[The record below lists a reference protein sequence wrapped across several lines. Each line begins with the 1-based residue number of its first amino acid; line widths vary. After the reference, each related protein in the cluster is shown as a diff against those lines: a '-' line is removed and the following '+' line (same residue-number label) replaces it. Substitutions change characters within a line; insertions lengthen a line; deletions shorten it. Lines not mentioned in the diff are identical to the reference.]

1 MSKQVLIATDFSD
14 ISANAQLYGAWLSE
28 SIGAQIHVVHVFD
41 PDALQVPAPY
51 YFMPA
56 VDDWIKEHTD
66 KARGRAHELLSE
78 IAGTLGPDC
87 VSHFREGKPQEEIVA
102 CAEEIKAD
110 MIVMGSHGYRGLSR
124 MVLGSVTEYVLRHSE
139 CPVVAVKHK
148 KAE

>member
-1 MSKQVLIATDFSD
+1 MPLRIKRIYEPASPDDGIRILVDRIWPRG
-14 ISANAQLYGAWLSE
+14 ISHG
-28 SIGAQIHVVHVFD
+28 
-41 PDALQVPAPY
+41 DARL
-51 YFMPA
+51 
-56 VDDWIKEHTD
+56 DDWIKEHTD